1 MLWTQYKNLAGNS
14 GVLEFRYDDEAF
26 SWIEIRFTDESTYL
40 YTDESCSWLEV
51 LRMIELAES
60 GFMLQRYINDNDPG
74 YADKTA

>member
-1 MLWTQYKNLAGNS
+1 MWTTYKNLAGNS
-14 GVLEFRYDDEAF
+14 GVVAYDYDEEAF
-26 SWIEIRFTDESTYL
+26 TWIKIEFLDGSIYE

-60 GFMLQRYINDNDPG
+60 GFMLNRWLVDNDPG